1 MYERLRQEVF
11 DACQMLPRT
20 GLAILTWGNVSRV
33 DRKNEVIAIKPSG
46 VPYDMMKPEDIVV
59 CDLQGRVVDGHLR
72 PSSDLPT
79 HVALYAAW
87 PQVEAIVHTHSPWAT
102 MLAQAGIDL
111 KPFGTT
117 HADTFYGPVPCTR
130 PLARNEVDGD
140 YELETGRVILE
151 TFQERGITPDQV
163 PAVLVAS
170 HGPFAWGHDAKQ
182 AVENALVLEQCAWM
196 AVVDR
201 LMDPE
206 VMPVP
211 AYLLDRHYQRK
222 HGEHATYGQR

>member
-151 TFQERGITPDQV
+151 TFQKRGIAPDQV

-196 AVVDR
+196 AVFDR

>member
-151 TFQERGITPDQV
+151 TFQERGIAPDQV
-163 PAVLVAS
+163 PVVLVAS

-196 AVVDR
+196 AVFDR

>member
-1 MYERLRQEVF
+1 MYERLRQEVS

-151 TFQERGITPDQV
+151 TFQERGIAPDQV

-196 AVVDR
+196 AVFDR

>member
-33 DRKNEVIAIKPSG
+33 DRKNEAIAIKPSG

-151 TFQERGITPDQV
+151 TFQERGIAPDQV

-196 AVVDR
+196 AVFDR

>member
-59 CDLQGRVVDGHLR
+59 CDLQGRVVDGHMR

-151 TFQERGITPDQV
+151 TFQERGIAPDQV

-196 AVVDR
+196 AVFDR

>member
-11 DACQMLPRT
+11 DACQTLPRT

-59 CDLQGRVVDGHLR
+59 CDLQGRVVDGRLR

-102 MLAQAGIDL
+102 MLAQAGLDL

-151 TFQERGITPDQV
+151 TFQERSIAPDQV

-170 HGPFAWGHDAKQ
+170 HGPFAWGHDAQQ

-201 LMDPE
+201 LMDPD

>member
-151 TFQERGITPDQV
+151 TFQKQGIAPDQV

-196 AVVDR
+196 AVFDR

>member
-151 TFQERGITPDQV
+151 TFQERKIAPDQV

-196 AVVDR
+196 AVFDR

>member
-151 TFQERGITPDQV
+151 TFQERGIAPDQV

-182 AVENALVLEQCAWM
+182 AVENAVVLEQCAWM
-196 AVVDR
+196 AVFDR

>member
-87 PQVEAIVHTHSPWAT
+87 PQVEALVHTHSPWAT

-151 TFQERGITPDQV
+151 TFQERGIAPDQV

-196 AVVDR
+196 AVFDR

>member
-102 MLAQAGIDL
+102 MLAQAGLDL

-151 TFQERGITPDQV
+151 TFQERSIAPDQV

-196 AVVDR
+196 AVFDR

>member
-33 DRKNEVIAIKPSG
+33 DRKNEVIAIKPNG

-151 TFQERGITPDQV
+151 TFQERGIAPDQV

-196 AVVDR
+196 AVFDR

>member
-151 TFQERGITPDQV
+151 TFQERCIAPDQV

-196 AVVDR
+196 AVFDR

>member
-151 TFQERGITPDQV
+151 TFQERGIAPDQV

-170 HGPFAWGHDAKQ
+170 HGPFAWGHDAQQ

-196 AVVDR
+196 AVFDR

>member
-11 DACQMLPRT
+11 DACQTLPRT

-59 CDLQGRVVDGHLR
+59 CDLQGHVVDGHLR

-151 TFQERGITPDQV
+151 TFQERKIEPDQV

-196 AVVDR
+196 AVFDR

>member
-151 TFQERGITPDQV
+151 TFQERGIAPDQV

-196 AVVDR
+196 AVFDR

>member
-59 CDLQGRVVDGHLR
+59 CDLQGRVVDGRLR

-151 TFQERGITPDQV
+151 TFQERGIAPDQV

-196 AVVDR
+196 AVFDR

>member
-130 PLARNEVDGD
+130 PLARNEVDGE

-151 TFQERGITPDQV
+151 TFQERGIAPDQV

-196 AVVDR
+196 AVFDR